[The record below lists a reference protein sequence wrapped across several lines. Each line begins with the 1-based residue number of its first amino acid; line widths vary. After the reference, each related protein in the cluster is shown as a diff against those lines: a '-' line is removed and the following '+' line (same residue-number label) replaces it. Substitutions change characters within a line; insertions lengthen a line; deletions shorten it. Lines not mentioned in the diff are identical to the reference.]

1 MSLRLLEELGHEI
14 SQPTSEDTFFKAMS
28 LVTKKLGFD
37 FFAATYDEWID
48 GGDGNNF
55 LANDYPDN
63 WGKFYI
69 EFGLGDCDPV
79 RRAGEVSFTGF
90 AWRDIRRRIP
100 MTRRDLQMLEIGRE
114 NGIADGYTVPRHTP
128 ALASASCTF
137 AVGPNTR
144 FPQEMLPIAEG
155 VGGAALT
162 TVRRIV
168 GVAQPGPKAV
178 LSDRQRDCVLLNAR
192 GFTAQQIAERLG
204 IKVGTVIHHL
214 RIARERYDVH
224 SSEALLVCA
233 LMDRL
238 FSLADVYPV
247 PRRHYH
253 RAPGNRS
260 RES

>member
-1 MSLRLLEELGHEI
+1 MRLRVLEELGYEI
-14 SQPTSEDTFFKAMS
+14 SQPTSEETFFKAMS
-28 LVTKKLGFD
+28 TVTKKMGFD
-37 FFAATYDEWID
+37 FFAAAYDEWID
-48 GGDGNNF
+48 GGCGNNF
-55 LANDYPDN
+55 LANDYPDS

-90 AWRDIRRRIP
+90 AWRDIRRHIP
-100 MTRRDLQMLEIGRE
+100 MTRRDLQMFEIGRE

-128 ALASASCTF
+128 AQASASCTF

-155 VGGAALT
+155 VGGAALA

-168 GVAQPGPKAV
+168 GVARPGPKAV

-192 GFTAQQIAERLG
+192 GFTAQQIAELLG
-204 IKVGTVIHHL
+204 IKSGTVIHHL

-224 SSEALLVCA
+224 SSESLLVCA
-233 LMDRL
+233 LVDRL
-238 FSLADVYPV
+238 FSLADVYPTTK
-247 PRRHYH
+247 RHYH
-253 RAPGNRS
+253 RPAPRRPQKS
-260 RES
+260 